1 MYNVHVF
8 IKVKPEYRQEFIK
21 ATIEN
26 AASSIKEPGI
36 ARFDFLQDTENDHSF
51 VLLEVYKT
59 SQDALKHKETE
70 HYQRWRDSV
79 QEMMAVPR
87 TRMILSNI
95 VPEDKGKGKK

>member
-8 IKVKPEYRQEFIK
+8 IEVKPEYKQEFII
-21 ATIEN
+21 ATMEN

-36 ARFDFLQDTENDHSF
+36 VRFDFLQDTENDYSF
-51 VLLEVYKT
+51 VLIEVYKT
-59 SQDALKHKETE
+59 SKDVLKHKETE

-79 QEMMAVPR
+79 QVMMAVPR

-95 VPEDKGKGKK
+95 VPEDKG